1 MNPEFG
7 TTLVQHLNQSCVF
20 VVLQSN
26 IIKIKFDKAELG
38 LRDVPLPRG
47 GYSIY
52 PWVGRYGQV
61 PHTLNLF
68 KTNIADFPTLFKTEF
83 QTCGYKLADFLV
95 V

>member
-47 GYSIY
+47 GVLDISLGGEVRPGPSY
-52 PWVGRYGQV
+52 PEPV
-61 PHTLNLF
+61 
-68 KTNIADFPTLFKTEF
+68 
-83 QTCGYKLADFLV
+83 
-95 V
+95 

>member
-47 GYSIY
+47 GGVLDISLGGEVRPGPSY
-52 PWVGRYGQV
+52 PEPV
-61 PHTLNLF
+61 
-68 KTNIADFPTLFKTEF
+68 
-83 QTCGYKLADFLV
+83 
-95 V
+95 